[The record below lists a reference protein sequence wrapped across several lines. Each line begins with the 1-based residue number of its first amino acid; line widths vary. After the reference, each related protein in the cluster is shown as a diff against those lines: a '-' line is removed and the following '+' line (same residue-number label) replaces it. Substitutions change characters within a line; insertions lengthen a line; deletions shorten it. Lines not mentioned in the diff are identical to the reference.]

1 MFPVFLYFVLE
12 HGTSLALWLVYLSN
26 IMQTEHSE
34 FKKKKNATKFRK
46 RKMLKRMW
54 LTKIVMVASNND
66 HKQTGF

>member
-34 FKKKKNATKFRK
+34 FKKKK
-46 RKMLKRMW
+46 M
-54 LTKIVMVASNND
+54 
-66 HKQTGF
+66 